1 MTPDPFAAMGGGTCY
16 NGGWLPPGMTPP
28 SGTNQAVAS
37 PSTATTPSNNSCQGS
52 DPFVSIGGGTCYKGG
67 WVPAGLKVT
76 VSGTLRLVNL
86 DEAWYIEG
94 TDGIIYTS
102 PYALAPAQRVNG
114 AAVTLYGSTL
124 PSLSGSDGVVIV
136 SVLQLDVH

>member
-1 MTPDPFAAMGGGTCY
+1 MGGGTCY

-28 SGTNQAVAS
+28 TGNNQAVAS
-37 PSTATTPSNNSCQGS
+37 PTTATPPPSSTGCQGS

-76 VSGTLRLVNL
+76 ITGTLRLVNL

-102 PYALAPAQRVNG
+102 PYALAPEQRVNG
-114 AAVTLYGSTL
+114 ATVTLHGSTL

-136 SVLQLDVH
+136 SVLQLEIR